1 MDACWMAAQLLVN
14 CMTRESDVIAL
25 GLQTENPSLVPLT
38 SPSPDSSS
46 PRSSLA
52 IERRAGA
59 NFALEVS
66 PPPLCN
72 PSFSPGSV
80 HAAADCPGAN
90 PLSPSSSLP
99 LSAIGDL
106 SAHSG
111 PWSSR
116 GKLELQSL
124 MAISSPL
131 QNSQTFFPE
140 QGLVRPAW
148 ANAPRPANGNQMYR
162 FRLASLRAGKL
173 YTRVSPQRYQH
184 DWQGAPVHPTHQDW
198 QALLRQEAA
207 VMARAQG
214 HNRLSI
220 VLGDSL
226 SLWLPSELLPR
237 DHFWLNQ
244 GIAGET
250 TSQILE
256 RLHDFAQTRPRT
268 IHLMAGINDLK
279 QGASDSQV
287 LSNFQRILEHLKRQH
302 PQARIVV
309 YSILPTRW
317 ESLPSDRISYLNR
330 SLSYLASYEGASF
343 VDLQPRFRDGQ
354 GELRRELTT
363 DGIHLATQGYEL
375 WRTALVSY

>member
-1 MDACWMAAQLLVN
+1 M
-14 CMTRESDVIAL
+14 
-25 GLQTENPSLVPLT
+25 P
-38 SPSPDSSS
+38 
-46 PRSSLA
+46 
-52 IERRAGA
+52 
-59 NFALEVS
+59 EVS

-80 HAAADCPGAN
+80 DAAVGTADCPGASS
-90 PLSPSSSLP
+90 LSPGALSPGSSLP
-99 LSAIGDL
+99 LSSIGNL
-106 SAHSG
+106 SAHSS

-116 GKLELQSL
+116 GELEFQSL
-124 MAISSPL
+124 MATSSPL
-131 QNSQTFFPE
+131 QNSQAFFPD
-140 QGLVRPAW
+140 QGLVRPSW

-226 SLWLPSELLPR
+226 SLWLPSEILPR

-250 TSQILE
+250 TTQILE
-256 RLHDFAQTRPRT
+256 RLHDFAQTRPHT

-287 LSNFQRILEHLKRQH
+287 LSNFQGILEHLKRQH

-317 ESLPSDRISYLNR
+317 ESLPGDRISYLNR

-354 GELRRELTT
+354 GQLRRELTT
-363 DGIHLATQGYEL
+363 DGMHLAAQGYEL